1 MVALAQSKKEKEY
14 EVIVQNLLTALE
26 TTPA

>member
-26 TTPA
+26 TAQA